1 MISNFSI
8 TGACHRT
15 LPGQATSTGSWVT
28 GHKVLQEGPFIGLP
42 AEWKV
47 PLQSLHDGGRV
58 GQGKALTQQLR
69 MGSKYL
75 KSNDKNI
82 KINVNIPYT
91 KGSLFSTCFSFLMIF
106 MFYWI
111 QSNLKSFHPT
121 PPYQFDK
128 VVLTSWEPSSM
139 YSMSSS
145 ISSTVTTIS
154 WKF

>member
-1 MISNFSI
+1 MHAI
-8 TGACHRT
+8 GPYLAKRPP
-15 LPGQATSTGSWVT
+15 LVPGLQATKSFRNDLSLDCQQNGRFPSRACMMVGGWDRA
-28 GHKVLQEGPFIGLP
+28 KPLP
-42 AEWKV
+42 SSSEWAPNIWNQMIKT
-47 PLQSLHDGGRV
+47 S
-58 GQGKALTQQLR
+58 KSMLTYRTQRAHYFL
-69 MGSKYL
+69 L
-75 KSNDKNI
+75 
-82 KINVNIPYT
+82 VF
-91 KGSLFSTCFSFLMIF
+91 LFLLMIF

>member
-1 MISNFSI
+1 MLLKKNDKCLILPQTYFRIKFDFKLFHNRF
-8 TGACHRT
+8 HWT

-82 KINVNIPYT
+82 KININIPYT

-106 MFYWI
+106 MFY
-111 QSNLKSFHPT
+111 
-121 PPYQFDK
+121 
-128 VVLTSWEPSSM
+128 
-139 YSMSSS
+139 
-145 ISSTVTTIS
+145 
-154 WKF
+154 